1 MSEILTLLVECIL
14 RMIVRELLCNVPV
27 GTLRWLFFRVGLR
40 SNRAWMDFI
49 ADDFTNAIL
58 AIILFV
64 AWMIYILTYQNGN
77 VP

>member
-1 MSEILTLLVECIL
+1 MSEILTLLAESIL

-40 SNRAWMDFI
+40 RNRAWMGFI
-49 ADDFTNAIL
+49 SDDFTNASL
-58 AIILFV
+58 AIIFFA
-64 AWMIYILTYQNGN
+64 AWMIYTLTYQNGV